1 MLAEKRAT
9 ISGAANKLR
18 NGLFKIEDTRI
29 KVEGLSDE
37 LKISQE
43 QVIIFQAE
51 CDQFIVQI
59 QRETDD
65 ADIAKKNVGVQSD
78 RIAVEEADVTVMAAS
93 ANKDLEKAM
102 PALDAAMLALQS
114 LNKKD
119 LTEVKSYAKP
129 PLKVEKVMEA
139 VMILLGHAPT
149 WTEAKRLLGEQ
160 NFLDQLREFDK
171 NHVSE
176 KTLRRIVNYTHDTEL
191 EPDKVG
197 AVSAACKSLVQWVR
211 AIEKYARIYKVVGPK
226 IELVDELEA
235 KLRHK
240 QEQLAEAR
248 RTLAELERKLD
259 ALRAEFAE
267 KTAQKEALR
276 VRAEQLRLNLER
288 AVMLVDGLAGERLR
302 WIDTVKRLDG
312 EFGRLP
318 GDCLMATA
326 FVAYLGPFVSV
337 YRERLTVGW
346 QKEIT
351 GRQIPATGEFSV
363 QTFLADPATVREWTR
378 CGLPADEF
386 STENGIIVTTAR
398 RWPLIIDPQAQAQRW
413 IKRMEAD
420 NQLQTIDSG
429 QRDCATVLER
439 AMSTGKP
446 VLLQNVA
453 EQLDPTLTPILNRAI
468 VHEGNQL
475 KIRFNDRLC
484 VYNERFRLFVTTKL
498 SNPHYGPETTV
509 KTTLVNFA
517 VKEAGLEAQ
526 LLGIVVRKERPAVEA
541 QKDEL
546 VVSIAR
552 SRRTLVD
559 LENEIVRM
567 LNENRGS
574 ILDDEELFATLQ
586 SSQATSATVKEAL
599 AVAEVTEVEIDAAR
613 EAYRASA
620 RRASVLFFVL
630 MDMSLIDP
638 MYQFA
643 LDAYV
648 QLFGQS
654 IERSAKATLVAE
666 RIVNLNAYHTYAVYK

>member
-1 MLAEKRAT
+1 MLTDKRAT

-51 CDQFIVQI
+51 CDQFIVKI
-59 QRETDD
+59 QRETVE
-65 ADIAKKNVGVQSD
+65 ADVAKKNVGEQSQ
-78 RIAVEEADVTVMAAS
+78 RIAVEEADITVMAAS

-102 PALDAAMLALQS
+102 PALDAANRALQS

-129 PLKVEKVMEA
+129 PIKVEKVMEA
-139 VMILLGHAPT
+139 VMILMGHPPT
-149 WTEAKRLLGEQ
+149 WVESKRMLGEQ
-160 NFLDQLREFDK
+160 NFLDQLKEFDK

-176 KTLRRIVNYTHDTEL
+176 KTLKRITTYTHDTEL
-191 EPDKVG
+191 EPEKVG
-197 AVSAACKSLVQWVR
+197 IVSAACKSLVQWVR

-226 IELVDELEA
+226 IELVAELEA
-235 KLRHK
+235 SLRLK

-248 RTLAELERKLD
+248 RMLAELEAKLA
-259 ALRAEFAE
+259 ALQAEFEE
-267 KTAQKEALR
+267 KTAMKEALR
-276 VRAEQLRLNLER
+276 LRAEQLRLNLER

-302 WIDTVKRLDG
+302 WIETVKRLDR
-312 EFGRLP
+312 EFSQLP

-326 FVAYLGPFVSV
+326 FVSYLGPFVSV
-337 YRERLTVGW
+337 YRERLTGGW

-351 GRQIPATGEFSV
+351 GRQIPATSEFSI
-363 QTFLADPATVREWTR
+363 QLFLSDPPTIREWNL

-398 RWPLIIDPQAQAQRW
+398 RWPLIIDPQVQAVRW
-413 IKRMEAD
+413 IKSKERIND
-420 NQLQTIDSG
+420 LQLIDFG
-429 QRDCATVLER
+429 QRSYAEVLEM
-439 AMSTGKP
+439 AMRTGKP
-446 VLLQNVA
+446 VLLQNVQ
-453 EQLDPTLTPILNRAI
+453 EQLDPTLAPILNRSI
-468 VHEGNQL
+468 VREGGL
-475 KIRFNDRLC
+475 LMIRFNERYV
-484 VYNERFRLFVTTKL
+484 VYNDNFRLFITTKL
-498 SNPHYGPETTV
+498 SNPHYGPDTTV

-526 LLGIVVRKERPAVEA
+526 LLGIVVRKERPAVEE
-541 QKDEL
+541 QKDSL
-546 VVSIAR
+546 VVNIAR
-552 SRRTLVD
+552 NRRTLVD

-574 ILDDEELFATLQ
+574 ILDDEELFRTLQ
-586 SSQATSATVKEAL
+586 TSQSTSATVKDAL

-613 EAYRASA
+613 ESYRASA
-620 RRASVLFFVL
+620 QRASVLFFVL

-638 MYQFA
+638 MYQFS

-654 IERSAKATLVAE
+654 IERSAKSAQVAE
-666 RIVNLNAYHTYAVYK
+666 RIHNLNAYHTYAVYK